1 MCGPDL
7 CSNSPQVGAH
17 FMKFRL
23 VWMGPEDDPDASPA
37 ARKPISQASSSR
49 PSFQQRG
56 TEMVRHEKL
65 ADGHVK
71 VTALANFTARVV
83 RDFLLDDDAGG
94 RRDFEL
100 EAELDGRR
108 IRFVLPAA
116 EFGRMAW
123 VLPRLGPRAIIYPG
137 KQQHA
142 REAIQSLSGLVPQ
155 EHIFTHL
162 GWTKDASD
170 WLYLHAGGAIGREGS
185 RSEVQVRLP
194 AAKFSG
200 RVSISTVSANVII
213 VEAACDSSF
222 GSDAAFGVVRSRAR
236 RGSGPAEGS
245 VGEAASGGTSHAGL
259 SRRFRGA
266 HIAGTEP

>member
-7 CSNSPQVGAH
+7 GSNSRQVGRP

-56 TEMVRHEKL
+56 TEMVRHEVL

-116 EFGRMAW
+116 EVGRGAGG
-123 VLPRLGPRAIIYPG
+123 LPRLGHRWSGYPG
-137 KQQHA
+137 M
-142 REAIQSLSGLVPQ
+142 REQP
-155 EHIFTHL
+155 
-162 GWTKDASD
+162 
-170 WLYLHAGGAIGREGS
+170 
-185 RSEVQVRLP
+185 
-194 AAKFSG
+194 
-200 RVSISTVSANVII
+200 
-213 VEAACDSSF
+213 
-222 GSDAAFGVVRSRAR
+222 
-236 RGSGPAEGS
+236 
-245 VGEAASGGTSHAGL
+245 
-259 SRRFRGA
+259 RGA
-266 HIAGTEP
+266 SVQELCIDPADDIF

>member
-7 CSNSPQVGAH
+7 CSNSQVGAH

-56 TEMVRHEKL
+56 TEMVRHEKM

-71 VTALANFTARVV
+71 VTALANFTARIV
-83 RDFLLDDDAGG
+83 RDLLLDDDAGG
-94 RRDFEL
+94 RRDFEF

-123 VLPRLGPRAIIYPG
+123 VLPHIGPRAIIYPG
-137 KQQHA
+137 QHQHA
-142 REAIQSLSGLVPQ
+142 RAAIQSLSGPVHQ

-162 GWTKDASD
+162 LDQGRLRMGVPARRRS
-170 WLYLHAGGAIGREGS
+170 HRPRRIAERGAGAIACGS
-185 RSEVQVRLP
+185 Q
-194 AAKFSG
+194 
-200 RVSISTVSANVII
+200 
-213 VEAACDSSF
+213 
-222 GSDAAFGVVRSRAR
+222 
-236 RGSGPAEGS
+236 
-245 VGEAASGGTSHAGL
+245 GL
-259 SRRFRGA
+259 SRSTAERSRS
-266 HIAGTEP
+266 AGGGRPR